1 MTARTRQVTEQIQ
14 QWLVR
19 RLGTDNKY
27 HPERHY
33 MRGPGPK
40 CMAKSALNKATAN
53 KSEPVKAIPKE
64 SKA

>member
-1 MTARTRQVTEQIQ
+1 MTARTRQVTERIQ
-14 QWLVR
+14 QWLRR

-40 CMAKSALNKATAN
+40 YMAKSGRQLSDPAKAA
-53 KSEPVKAIPKE
+53 PKG